1 MPQNIGVHE
10 SLELHELMTF
20 KSLCLTKATVM
31 QGLVSD
37 NELKTIMQEDV
48 TASKRHLADLE
59 KYFREG
65 S

>member
-1 MPQNIGVHE
+1 MQNNIGVHE
-10 SLELHELMTF
+10 ALELHELMKF

-37 NELKTIMQEDV
+37 NELKDIMKEDV
-48 TASKRHLADLE
+48 GASKRHLADL
-59 KYFREG
+59 KIYVKEG